1 MAIVPPL
8 MLALLQATT
17 RADTIVAYT
26 IPDRGVLEWT
36 AGFLQIVV
44 LLLAVA
50 ALVTFILLIQTV
62 RAGIEAVNKATA
74 RVADEARPMLSNAN
88 AMVRDAREMVAL
100 VRDDVT
106 RVTDAA
112 GLIGDELLHAAQT
125 TARRV
130 DDVNAVLDVLQTEL
144 EDTALGAAAAIR
156 GVRVG
161 ARALAGAFPRRR
173 RRQKRRRDP
182 RTDADQDLDAE

>member
-1 MAIVPPL
+1 MVIAPPL

-36 AGFLQIVV
+36 AGLLQILV

-62 RAGIEAVNKATA
+62 RAGIESMNKATA
-74 RVADEARPMLSNAN
+74 RIAEEARPMLTNAN

-161 ARALAGAFPRRR
+161 ASALASAFPRRR
-173 RRQKRRRDP
+173 RRQKRRRDL
-182 RTDADQDLDAE
+182 RKDLDAD

>member
-1 MAIVPPL
+1 
-8 MLALLQATT
+8 
-17 RADTIVAYT
+17 
-26 IPDRGVLEWT
+26 
-36 AGFLQIVV
+36 
-44 LLLAVA
+44 
-50 ALVTFILLIQTV
+50 
-62 RAGIEAVNKATA
+62 
-74 RVADEARPMLSNAN
+74 MLSNAN

-161 ARALAGAFPRRR
+161 ARALAGAFPGRR
-173 RRQKRRRDP
+173 RRQKRRKELRKN
-182 RTDADQDLDAE
+182 REQGQDLDVE